1 MSKTNRDQNR
11 SQRAAAIQAAD
22 ARKER
27 NRKMA
32 IVAAIVVVLAAVV
45 AGTFW
50 YSGGGGGSTQAPTV
64 NAPTSAGDHSL
75 VVGSADAKYHVV
87 VYEDFLCPFCR
98 EFEMASRDYLH
109 EDAAKGK
116 VQIEYRPFHLLQDDY
131 SVRALNAFAAVL
143 SESPAKALR
152 FHNLLFDK
160 QPYENAAD
168 KPDAAKLADW
178 AASVGANKS
187 AVEAAVNANDPTYLN
202 AADAMAAKDKVQ
214 GTPTILVNGKALA
227 GSTIAN
233 MSDTLEKMIG
243 VQ

>member
-1 MSKTNRDQNR
+1 MSKSNRDQNR

-32 IVAAIVVVLAAVV
+32 IAAAIVVVLAAVV

-50 YSGGGGGSTQAPTV
+50 YSSGASNTTAPAA
-64 NAPTSAGDHSL
+64 NAPATAGDHSL
-75 VVGSADAKYHVV
+75 VIGKASAKYHVI

-109 EDAAKGK
+109 ADAAKGL
-116 VQIEYRPFHLLQDDY
+116 VQVEYRPFHLLQDDY

-143 SESPAKALR
+143 TQSPAKALK
-152 FHNLLFDK
+152 FHDLLYDN
-160 QPYENAAD
+160 QPYENAAT

-178 AASVGANKS
+178 AGSVGADKA
-187 AVEAAVNANDPTYLN
+187 AVEAAVTANDPAYVN
-202 AADAMAAKDKVQ
+202 AVDAMAAKDKVQ
-214 GTPTILVNGKALA
+214 GTPTVLVNGKPLT
-227 GSTIAN
+227 GSTITD
-233 MSDTLEKMIG
+233 MSDSLEKMIG